1 MPQVCTTHEIPPN
14 GSITV
19 ISITTPALD
28 NDAATPSSTNVTDNG
43 GNSYTITNTSNAA
56 VTQTWCVGDPH
67 VTTLSGETYT
77 L

>member
-1 MPQVCTTHEIPPN
+1 MPQVCTTHSIPQG

-19 ISITTPALD
+19 NSNTAPALQGG
-28 NDAATPSSTNVTDNG
+28 AATPGSTTVVDNG
-43 GNSYTITNTSNAA
+43 GGSYTITNNGTGT

-67 VTTLSGETYT
+67 VTTLSGERYT